1 MCKLIDLLLH
11 SAPDFG
17 SIAAACLKNDSWTVC
32 AARAIQEH
40 LATAHFNKMR
50 ILLAWTRQNWRPNEV
65 RTFACGAALLI
76 GATSYGQ
83 DPEKAADATV
93 SATIKAANATADGT
107 EKAVK
112 TAGDAVEKA
121 KDVVEH

>member
-1 MCKLIDLLLH
+1 MCRLVRTFCSKYSLFFEGKQ
-11 SAPDFG
+11 S
-17 SIAAACLKNDSWTVC
+17 
-32 AARAIQEH
+32 
-40 LATAHFNKMR
+40 R